1 MKKIISVLLVLS
13 LAFAFA
19 ACSKDKAPVTDGE
32 TSTSPEKTKIVLCLD
47 YTPNTNHSGIFV
59 AKEKGYFDEE
69 NIEIEIIQPEEG
81 TATELCAAGRVQFAI
96 DFQDYLAP
104 SFIEGLGITAV
115 AAIVNHNTA
124 GILARKGELETPKG
138 LEGDKYATYMAPIEL
153 AMTNYLCEKAGGDS
167 SLINYIQDYPTN
179 AAEALK
185 NNIIDSLCIYYA
197 WDGINA
203 EMNGEYDFA
212 YYKDYDEAFDYY
224 SPVII
229 ANNDFLKNNTDTA
242 KAVLRAIEKGYKY
255 AIENPD
261 EAAEILIRSDE
272 TGALVGREEFV
283 KESQRWISQQYIGD
297 GEKWGYIDP
306 VRWNAFYKWC
316 FDNKA
321 IDTDISDN
329 VGFSNDYLS

>member
-1 MKKIISVLLVLS
+1 MKKLFAVLFILSLVLS
-13 LAFAFA
+13 FASCA
-19 ACSKDKAPVTDGE
+19 GKGENGNTDVK
-32 TSTSPEKTKIVLCLD
+32 EKKSLVLCLD

-69 NIEIEIIQPEEG
+69 GLDVKIIQPEEG
-81 TATELCAAGRVQFAI
+81 TATELCAAGRVQLAI

-115 AAIVNHNTA
+115 AAVVNHNTA
-124 GILARKGELETPKG
+124 GILARDGELETPKG

-153 AMTNYLCEKAGGDS
+153 AMTDYLCKKAGGDPS
-167 SLINYIQDYPTN
+167 KINYIQDYPTN

-203 EMNGEYDFA
+203 EMTGEFDFA
-212 YYKDYDEAFDYY
+212 YYKDYDEVFDYY

-229 ANNDFLKNNTDTA
+229 ANNDFLKNDPETA
-242 KAVLRAIEKGYKY
+242 KAALRAIKKGYEY
-255 AIENPD
+255 AVENPD
-261 EAAEILIRSDE
+261 EAADILIKSDE

-283 KESQRWISQQYIGD
+283 KASQRWISGQYKGD

-306 VRWNAFYKWC
+306 ARWNNFYKWC
-316 FDNKA
+316 FENNA
-321 IDTDISDN
+321 IEADISDN